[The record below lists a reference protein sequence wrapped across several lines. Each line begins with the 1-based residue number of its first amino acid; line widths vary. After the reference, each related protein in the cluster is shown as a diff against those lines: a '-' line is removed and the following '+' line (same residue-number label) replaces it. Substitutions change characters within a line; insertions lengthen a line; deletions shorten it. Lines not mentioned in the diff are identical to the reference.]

1 MRSTWCESPKIN
13 FDTNNSSICFSGFNK
28 NIVQELFVNILLD
41 NYNSLSFK
49 IKKNILY
56 DSKHIIRDLIDN
68 TFTVQTF
75 ELILFFLSVNL

>member
-1 MRSTWCESPKIN
+1 MRSIWCESPKIN

-49 IKKNILY
+49 IKNIRY
-56 DSKHIIRDLIDN
+56 NSKHIIRDLIDN
-68 TFTVQTF
+68 TQFRHLNF
-75 ELILFFLSVNL
+75 ILFFLSVNL